1 MNTFI
6 ADLKTQLENIQA
18 KHKWFYPIIIISSIL
33 TITAFTAVL
42 WLMYFILTN
51 V

>member
-6 ADLKTQLENIQA
+6 ADLKTQLKNIQA
-18 KHKWFYPIIIISSIL
+18 KHKWFYPTIIITSIL
-33 TITAFTAVL
+33 TIAAFTAIF

-51 V
+51 A